1 MNGRTAQSMARLL
14 VSEIPS
20 RRATGKTETPDHS
33 SETKFANFLVLV
45 SKLAMSCFMIS
56 FFFDEALANNMP
68 PSSAIWLWHSLSTSN
83 WGLRTTSR
91 PQHGT
96 CGYGALPGRDYCQ
109 LHACPVC
116 GVEKVS
122 TAVACPAHAS
132 LMLEDPTPPV
142 SPPAAPPVPVAA
154 GVPFGAISHVPGT
167 NPSQLRL
174 MTRCCLS
181 V

>member
-1 MNGRTAQSMARLL
+1 
-14 VSEIPS
+14 
-20 RRATGKTETPDHS
+20 
-33 SETKFANFLVLV
+33 
-45 SKLAMSCFMIS
+45 MIS
-56 FFFDEALANNMP
+56 FFFDEALANNTP
-68 PSSAIWLWHSLSTSN
+68 PSSAISGISFLAFHFWPSLSTSN

-142 SPPAAPPVPVAA
+142 SPPAPPPVPVAA
-154 GVPFGAISHVPGT
+154 GVWGHSGPFLMSLVPIRH
-167 NPSQLRL
+167 S
-174 MTRCCLS
+174 
-181 V
+181 